1 MLLCSKALKRS
12 SDTAS
17 AFAFLL
23 QLLTARR
30 CQNVKEVK
38 TRLRV
43 QLPSSADKAPLLAVA
58 ADQYLLPAGPQQQTC
73 HSGVRRPNDGTD
85 GRTDRLRNGQTDG
98 RPAIS

>member
-23 QLLTARR
+23 QLLTVRR

-43 QLPSSADKAPLLAVA
+43 QLPTSADKAPLLAVA
-58 ADQYLLPAGPQQQTC
+58 AGHPPSCNRSISAARRRSAANLPQ
-73 HSGVRRPNDGTD
+73 RR
-85 GRTDRLRNGQTDG
+85 
-98 RPAIS
+98 AAAE